1 MSTTEGKAAHPC
13 FDKEAKHSHA
23 RVHLPVAPKCNIQCN
38 YCNRQYD
45 CVNES
50 RPGVT
55 SAVLSP
61 YQAVAYLKELSSHI
75 DNISVI
81 GIAGPGDPFA
91 NPEETIE
98 TMRLVKE
105 EFPEKIF
112 CLSTNGLNLKPYI
125 DRIAD
130 LGVTHVT
137 ITINAVDAEITKE
150 VYKWVRFDKKVYHG
164 KAAAE
169 VILKNQLECIPLLK
183 ARGITVKINTI
194 ILPGINDNHI
204 PEVAK
209 TVAALGA
216 DVMNCIPVLPTKD
229 TAFEN
234 LEAPSKGMI
243 FKVRAQSEDYID
255 MMTHCSRCR
264 ADAAGLLG
272 QDFKGA
278 MGMLQ
283 EFASM
288 PLKPDDNRPY
298 VAVATH
304 EGHLVN
310 MHLGEADFLYIYKQ
324 TPNGFHFM
332 GERRTPEAGGGD
344 NRWINLANSLQDC
357 RAILV
362 AGVGGNPTSILE
374 TAGIRVIQMT
384 GMIDEGLEAVYNNKP
399 IKTVKKADAFKCGD
413 SCRGNAQGCA

>member
-1 MSTTEGKAAHPC
+1 MSTTEEKAAHPC

-61 YQAVAYLKELSSHI
+61 YQAVAYLKELSTHI
-75 DNISVI
+75 QNISVI

-150 VYKWVRFDKKVYHG
+150 VYSWVRFEKKVYHG

-194 ILPGINDNHI
+194 ILPGINEDHI
-204 PEVAK
+204 EEVAK

-216 DVMNCIPVLPTKD
+216 DVMNCIPVMPTKD
-229 TAFEN
+229 TAFET
-234 LEAPSKGMI
+234 LEAPSKAMI
-243 FKVRAQSEDYID
+243 FKVRMLAEPHID

-278 MGMLQ
+278 MDMLQ
-283 EFASM
+283 EFS
-288 PLKPDDNRPY
+288 LKPKNPCEDRPY

-310 MHLGEADFLYIYKQ
+310 MHLGEADALYIYKQ

-332 GERRTPEAGGGD
+332 GERRTPEAGSGD
-344 NRWINLANSLQDC
+344 HRWLNLANSLRDC

-362 AGVGGNPTSILE
+362 AGVGGNPTAILE
-374 TAGIRVIQMT
+374 TSGIRVIQMT
-384 GMIDEGLEAVYNNKP
+384 GMIDEGLEAVYNGKV